1 MTELGIRWCLAGLL
15 TLACGWLGQPSPMVA
30 LPIAALF
37 GALAWLRYKR
47 PLDASNGGWFATFD
61 AAAMLIVL
69 AEVGHLTTLAW
80 LIAIPLTDAVVRYRS
95 TGIRLGVLFAGI
107 VMLIHLLLVGTEPTL
122 LLYAQLG
129 GIYALT
135 LVLHRLHAE
144 RGITPLDEPIIVDPE
159 GLLALRENF
168 RKLRD
173 TYRQLDQRQQLD
185 RLRAALLQARLAAPA
200 QIAPQLA
207 QILRTELNASG
218 VYIAWFRADGRLE
231 PLCHAGSMG
240 FDLDR
245 IQQLEPGRDLRAAL
259 ESTLL
264 GKLSDTERN
273 DLSYATWPSNESPKG
288 VILVRTEAKHA
299 PLLDAAAPLVGDIVE
314 SAAHAA
320 QQIGQLQRVE
330 LLFAISRAGRSSLGP
345 ESLAQRYVELVRQWF
360 GFDHLSVH
368 LVDPE
373 GDRVL
378 GLSGPSIW
386 LIDHLQFV
394 GGTGVLGWLTEGH
407 PTLIQADATADASLD
422 RAEGLR
428 QRIGTYFILPL
439 RDANGCYGFLQ
450 GVNHEAAPPQG
461 EALELLRRTLEELN
475 FGLRMQGVQSAPW
488 GSLVMLEP
496 IRPLLE
502 REYEQLTRHIQMALP
517 AGGVL
522 RGHANGGFLALLPR
536 TDDRFLVRWALQFE
550 GRGLRVRVLDSN
562 PITTAVILEREPSSV
577 VQSLVG

>member
-15 TLACGWLGQPSPMVA
+15 VLACGWLGQPSPMVA
-30 LPIAALF
+30 LPIAGLIA
-37 GALAWLRYKR
+37 ATAWMRQRR
-47 PLDASNGGWFATFD
+47 PLDASSAGWFATFD
-61 AAAMLIVL
+61 ATALLIIL
-69 AEVGHLTTLAW
+69 AEVGHLTNLAW
-80 LIAIPLTDAVVRYRS
+80 LVALPLTDAVVRYRA

-107 VMLIHLLLVGTEPTL
+107 VMLVQLALVGTEPTF

-129 GIYALT
+129 GIYTLT

-144 RGITPLDEPIIVDPE
+144 RAVTPLNEPIIVDPD

-200 QIAPQLA
+200 KIAPQLS
-207 QILRTELNASG
+207 QVLRSELGADG
-218 VYIAWFRADGRLE
+218 VQLAWFRDDGNLE
-231 PLCHAGSMG
+231 PLCHAGSIG
-240 FDLDR
+240 FDFGRL
-245 IQQLEPGRDLRAAL
+245 QNLEAGRDVRAAL
-259 ESTLL
+259 ESTLMARL
-264 GKLSDTERN
+264 DEAERAS
-273 DLSYATWPSNESPKG
+273 LSYATWPHDAPKG
-288 VILVRTEAKHA
+288 LILVRSDAKNASLLEAV
-299 PLLDAAAPLVGDIVE
+299 APLVGEIVD
-314 SAAHAA
+314 SAAVAA

-345 ESLAQRYVELVRQWF
+345 ESLAQRYVDLVRQWF

-378 GLSGPSIW
+378 AFSGPSIW
-386 LIDHLQFV
+386 LIDHLQFA
-394 GGTGVLGWLTEGH
+394 GGSGVLGWLTEGH
-407 PTLIQADATADASLD
+407 PTLIQPDATQDPGLD

-428 QRIGTYFILPL
+428 QRIGSYFLLPL

-450 GVNHEAAPPQG
+450 GVNHEASVPQG
-461 EALELLRRTLEELN
+461 ESLELLRRTVEELN
-475 FGLRMQGVQSAPW
+475 FGLRMQGVQSAAW

-496 IRPLLE
+496 IRSFSD
-502 REYEQLTRHIQMALP
+502 REYDQLTRHIQMALP

-522 RGHANGGFLALLPR
+522 RLHTNGAFIALLPR

-550 GRGLRVRVLDSN
+550 GRGLRVRVLDST
-562 PITTAVILEREPSSV
+562 PITAAVILEREPLGV
-577 VQSLVG
+577 ANSLVS